1 MAPPH
6 LKWGQSYYFGESSA
20 HGAIG
25 SAWESSDYS
34 PTTGGALELSLP
46 SGEGKKKRNDV
57 PSVVKHTYTPQ
68 YDGHMWRK
76 YGQKNIKDAEYPR
89 LYYRCTYRDDKRCLA
104 SKQVQ
109 QLNDDEPALYEVLYI
124 SEHTCG
130 APPIPTPVILSEQQ
144 TPGARTEGGLVL
156 RFDSAAS
163 HRDELVQQQGQY
175 MPAQNSYMMMNFGS
189 SSQMHYQQHV
199 FHYGTGAGAS
209 SSSFP
214 AETTLPV
221 PRSTN
226 YSDNGMLSMSELD
239 YSSTCYGF
247 NSHTD
252 FPYNCIN

>member
-1 MAPPH
+1 MEVVAALRPEVAQPAH
-6 LKWGQSYYFGESSA
+6 VDGRVVQVGHGSEWVAEGSWLK
-20 HGAIG
+20 I
-25 SAWESSDYS
+25 SDGREE
-34 PTTGGALELSLP
+34 PEVVVEGRGGGGMICAF
-46 SGEGKKKRNDV
+46 N
-57 PSVVKHTYTPQ
+57 
-68 YDGHMWRK
+68 
-76 YGQKNIKDAEYPR
+76 PR
-89 LYYRCTYRDDKRCLA
+89 TWLYYRCTYRDDKRCLA